1 MSLSSLLPMRPER
14 LQSWLLSTA
23 LLLCCAVSVPVTAS
37 ELPAAVSTAVP
48 ELQLHGSA
56 VMRRFGFKIYTARL
70 WTGREGYRA
79 DAPYALDLE
88 YAMAIDG
95 AALVKTSVS
104 EMRGL
109 GYTDELL
116 LTRWA
121 QAMTAAFPDVKKGD
135 RLIGVAR
142 PGVEA
147 RFYSAQGFLAS
158 ITDPAFVDAFF
169 GIWLNTATSA
179 PKARAELLNAGTSRR

>member
-1 MSLSSLLPMRPER
+1 MRAETR
-14 LQSWLLSTA
+14 RRWLLCGVYM
-23 LLLCCAVSVPVTAS
+23 LCCRLGTPVTVS
-37 ELPAAVSTAVP
+37 ELPPAVSADAP
-48 ELQLHGSA
+48 ALQLHGSA

-70 WTGREGYRA
+70 WTGRAGYRA

-95 AALVKTSVS
+95 ADLVKTSVR
-104 EMRGL
+104 EMRAL
-109 GYTDELL
+109 GYDDETM
-116 LTRWA
+116 LTRWS
-121 QAMTAAFPDVKKGD
+121 QAMAAAFPDVRKGD
-135 RLIGVAR
+135 RLIGLAR

-169 GIWLNTATSA
+169 GIWLNAATSA
-179 PKARAELLNAGTSRR
+179 LKARIELLNGDTPAW

>member
-1 MSLSSLLPMRPER
+1 MHPET
-14 LQSWLLSTA
+14 LQRWLLGAA
-23 LLLCCAVSVPVTAS
+23 LLICAGFGLAATAS
-37 ELPAAVSTAVP
+37 ELPAAVRADAP

-70 WTGREGYRA
+70 WTGHDGYRA

-95 AALVKTSVS
+95 ADLVTTSVK

-109 GYTDELL
+109 GYVDESL

-121 QAMTAAFPDVKKGD
+121 QAMTAAFPDVRKGD
-135 RLIGVAR
+135 RLIGLAR

-147 RFYSAQGFLAS
+147 RFYSAQTFLAS
-158 ITDPAFVDAFF
+158 IGDPAFVDAFF
-169 GIWLNTATSA
+169 GIWLNAATSA
-179 PKARAELLNAGTSRR
+179 PEARTKLLNAGTSAW

>member
-1 MSLSSLLPMRPER
+1 MRPETLR
-14 LQSWLLSTA
+14 RWLLCVGWV
-23 LLLCCAVSVPVTAS
+23 LCCSLGGPITAN
-37 ELPAAVSTAVP
+37 ELPAVVSADAP

-70 WTGREGYRA
+70 WTGREGYRP

-95 AALVKTSVS
+95 ADLAKTSVS

-109 GYTDELL
+109 GYDDEPLL
-116 LTRWA
+116 MRWA
-121 QAMTAAFPDVKKGD
+121 QAMAAAFPDVKKGD
-135 RLIGVAR
+135 RLIGLAR

-158 ITDPAFVDAFF
+158 ITDPTFVDAFF
-169 GIWLNTATSA
+169 GIWLNPATSA
-179 PKARAELLNAGTSRR
+179 PKARAELLNASTSAW

>member
-1 MSLSSLLPMRPER
+1 MRPET
-14 LQSWLLSTA
+14 LMSWLLCA
-23 LLLCCAVSVPVTAS
+23 AFLLCCSLGMPLAAS
-37 ELPAAVSTAVP
+37 ELPAAVSADAP

-70 WTGREGYRA
+70 WTDRKGYRP
-79 DAPYALDLE
+79 DAPFVLDLE

-95 AALVKTSVS
+95 ADLVKTSVS

-109 GYTDELL
+109 GYDDESMLM
-116 LTRWA
+116 RWS
-121 QAMTAAFPDVKKGD
+121 QAMAAAFPDVRKGD
-135 RLIGVAR
+135 RLIGLAR

-147 RFYSAQGFLAS
+147 RFYSTQGFLAS
-158 ITDPAFVDAFF
+158 IADPAFVDAFF

-179 PKARAELLNAGTSRR
+179 PQARAELLNTGKSAW